1 MHLAPLIQDL
11 AVILAVAGLT
21 TLLFQKIRQPVVLGY
36 LVAGIIVGPHTPPFQ
51 FVKDIHGVQI
61 WAELGVV
68 FLMFTLGLEFS
79 FRKLARVGGSAS
91 ITALTEVV
99 VMMTVG
105 YVVSRALGWSKTD
118 GLFMGAILSISST
131 TIIIKALDELKLKSR
146 RFAELIFGAL
156 IVEDLLA
163 ILLLVGLTTVS
174 TQHSISGLVLL
185 SAAAKLILVVA
196 AWIIAG
202 YFLLPR
208 FMAYVGRVG
217 NNELVTVVAL
227 GLCLGLVVIATKFE
241 YSAAL
246 GAFIMGS
253 ILAETSLLHRIEA
266 RMAPLRDFFGAVF
279 FVSIG
284 MMIDPNV
291 LWEHKEVVVLFS
303 IITIVGKILSTSLG
317 TLASGQ
323 TLKNSVQVGF
333 GLAQIGEFSFIIAGL
348 GATLEV
354 TSDFIYPITVAV
366 SLVTTFTTPYL
377 IQVSG
382 KAATKIENVLPARL
396 QDVLTRYALWSET
409 RRTGHQSQ
417 REFYLQLLR
426 WVINGLVVS
435 VVFVVTSEIALPHLS
450 DYYDFASEV
459 VLKAGVWLGALL
471 LSAPFVWAMLT
482 AFPRRG
488 LHHHEMTR
496 WFFRVVAVL
505 WVGGLSTEFFPAR
518 YVMLG
523 ITVVLVSLF
532 GIFYR
537 RLERSYA
544 WFERRFLS
552 TFDTEGGNGEGRSSS
567 EELRRL
573 APWDAHLVK
582 LVVHP
587 NAKIAVKRIDEAK
600 LRTRCGVNIVVIHR
614 GEKTIVSPLPSEMIL
629 PGDELLVLGTD
640 EQIEKF
646 RDEVEPPQEM
656 LDKVR
661 TASDYEMRHLRLTK
675 HSPFTTHTIR
685 QSGIREDYGAIVVGL
700 ERKHERSINPDS
712 DLELESGDILW
723 VVGEKK
729 HLDRLAAARVPDP
742 GS

>member
-68 FLMFTLGLEFS
+68 FLMFSLGLEFS

-99 VMMTVG
+99 FMMAVG

-163 ILLLVGLTTVS
+163 ILLLVALTTIS
-174 TQHSISGLVLL
+174 TQQSISGLVLL

-227 GLCLGLVVIATKFE
+227 SLCLGLVVIATKFE

-253 ILAETSLLHRIEA
+253 ILAETSLLHRIES
-266 RMAPLRDFFGAVF
+266 RMEPLRDLFGAIF

-284 MMIDPNV
+284 MMIDPKV
-291 LWEHKEVVVLFS
+291 LWEHKEAVALFS
-303 IITIVGKILSTSLG
+303 VITVVGKILSTSLG

-348 GATLEV
+348 GATLGV
-354 TSDFIYPITVAV
+354 TSPFIYPIAVAV

-377 IQVSG
+377 IKVSG
-382 KAATKIENVLPARL
+382 NAAAKIENALPERAR
-396 QDVLTRYALWSET
+396 DVLTRYALWSEN
-409 RRTGHQSQ
+409 RRTGHQGQ

-426 WVINGLVVS
+426 WGINGLVVS
-435 VVFVVTSEIALPHLS
+435 VVFVVTSEVALPRLS
-450 DYYDFASEV
+450 GYEFTSEV
-459 VLKAGVWLGALL
+459 VLKAGVWLAALL

-482 AFPRRG
+482 AFPRKWHQHG
-488 LHHHEMTR
+488 ELTR
-496 WFFRVVAVL
+496 WFFRVAAVL
-505 WVGGLSTEFFPAR
+505 WVGALSTEFFPAR
-518 YVMLG
+518 YVMIG
-523 ITVVLVSLF
+523 IAAILLSLF

-537 RLERSYA
+537 RLERSYT

-552 TFDTEGGNGEGRSSS
+552 SFENEGGKSEGRHSP
-567 EELRRL
+567 EELHRL

-582 LVVHP
+582 LVLHP
-587 NAKIAVKRIDEAK
+587 NAKIAAKRIDEAK

-614 GEKTIVSPLPSEMIL
+614 GEKTIVSPLPSEMLL

-646 RDEVEPPQEM
+646 RDEVEPPQEV
-656 LDKVR
+656 LDQVR
-661 TASDYEMRHLRLTK
+661 TASDYEMRHLRLTN
-675 HSPFTTHTIR
+675 HSPFTANSIR
-685 QSGIREDYGAIVVGL
+685 KSGIREEYGAIVVGI

-712 DLELESGDILW
+712 DLELQNGDILW

-729 HLDRLAAARVPDP
+729 RLDRLAAAKVPDQ